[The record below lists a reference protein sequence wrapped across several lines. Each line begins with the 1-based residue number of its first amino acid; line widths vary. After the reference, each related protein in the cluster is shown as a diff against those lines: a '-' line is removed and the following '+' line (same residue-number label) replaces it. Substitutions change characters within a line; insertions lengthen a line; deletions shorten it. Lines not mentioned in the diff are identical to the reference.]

1 MKVELKLEF
10 FQQKISQTSE
20 EKLKEQNM
28 REGERLTF
36 AALAGG
42 NILAT
47 LGSSSMAWVPLTSSC
62 LRVSLLRRLHRHGSP
77 CR

>member
-1 MKVELKLEF
+1 
-10 FQQKISQTSE
+10 
-20 EKLKEQNM
+20 M